1 MKRAIIYK
9 YAAADVI
16 AKTFPSGLLPAI
28 SSGLTAN
35 ENKGF
40 LPGVQIKVNIV
51 AGSYVAVPNGY

>member
-28 SSGLTAN
+28 LSGLTAN

-51 AGSYVAVPNGY
+51 SGSFVDVPNG